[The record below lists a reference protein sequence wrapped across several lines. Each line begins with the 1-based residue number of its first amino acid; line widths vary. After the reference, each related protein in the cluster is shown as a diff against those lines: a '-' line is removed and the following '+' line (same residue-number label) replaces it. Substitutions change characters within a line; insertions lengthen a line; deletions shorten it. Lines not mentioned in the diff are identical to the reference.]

1 MSRSASPIQEQQVLP
16 GRRHSFSM
24 TQMAESGPLGVVV
37 PPRRKMVRFAAM
49 QPLLNELALMFDL
62 DYEIR
67 GVRLGDLVEQAF
79 ARVDEDTLEDWGTP
93 GSTREFKVTRQGN
106 LDFYYAPHLF
116 PDMDAVL
123 KLGHKL
129 QFHLLPRE
137 IPAEAPLSVSAVL
150 ESYCHLSGDLFGW
163 QMLADG
169 RLLVWIV
176 DISGHG
182 VRAGLASAVLRV
194 LVDNLRQRGQV
205 ASLTRELNETFNGC
219 LREDRNNMYATGFFM
234 AVDPD
239 GTAAYTLAG
248 HPPVLLRRAD
258 GSVDEL
264 SGGGLPLGMFHDSE
278 YEARELQLDAGDM
291 LLLYTD
297 GVLESTDT
305 AGDCFGGER
314 LRKVLASSGPTPA
327 ELSSSL
333 FRAISRHQNM
343 DELEDDITFVCLRME
358 GRRP

>member
-1 MSRSASPIQEQQVLP
+1 
-16 GRRHSFSM
+16 
-24 TQMAESGPLGVVV
+24 
-37 PPRRKMVRFAAM
+37 M

-62 DYEIR
+62 DHEIR
-67 GVRLGDLVEQAF
+67 GVRLGELVEKAF

-93 GSTREFKVTRQGN
+93 GSSREFKVTRQGN

-163 QMLADG
+163 QVLADG

-194 LVDNLRQRGQV
+194 LVDNLRQRGKV

-234 AVDPD
+234 AVEQD

-258 GSVDEL
+258 GTVDEL
-264 SGGGLPLGMFHDSE
+264 SGGGLPIGMFPDSE
-278 YEARELQLDAGDM
+278 YDVRKLQLAPGDT

-297 GVLESTDT
+297 GVLESTNKEGR
-305 AGDCFGGER
+305 AFGLER
-314 LRKVLASSGPTPA
+314 LRDVLASSGATPA
-327 ELSSSL
+327 DVSGSL
-333 FRAISRHQNM
+333 FREISRHQNM
-343 DELEDDITFVCLRME
+343 DELEDDLTFVCLRME
-358 GRRP
+358 PQRT